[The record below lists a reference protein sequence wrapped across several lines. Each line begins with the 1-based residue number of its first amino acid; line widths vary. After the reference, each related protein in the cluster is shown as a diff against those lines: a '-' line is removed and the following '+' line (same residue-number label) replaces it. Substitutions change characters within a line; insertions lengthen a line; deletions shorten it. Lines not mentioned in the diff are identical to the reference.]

1 MISYIYYGM
10 HLVVITVVNKDE
22 IIKKNSHVVSSANS
36 TELARL
42 ILHLGNDNVYL
53 LCFFYLTMGY
63 NACMY
68 ERERDRQN
76 NREVDSTIYRVS
88 FINIFVYKVFFIL

>member
-1 MISYIYYGM
+1 M

-53 LCFFYLTMGY
+53 LCFFFKPWDIMHV
-63 NACMY
+63 CMK
-68 ERERDRQN
+68 EREIGR
-76 NREVDSTIYRVS
+76 TIEKSIVLFTESVLSIYL
-88 FINIFVYKVFFIL
+88 FIKFSLSYNDYIK

>member
-1 MISYIYYGM
+1 M

-68 ERERDRQN
+68 EREREIGR
-76 NREVDSTIYRVS
+76 TIEKSIVLFTESVLSIYL
-88 FINIFVYKVFFIL
+88 FIKFSLSYNDYIK